1 MVTRIARIFSSSLV
15 AVLVAAHDHSKN
27 AVSTGPA
34 PK

>member
-27 AVSTGPA
+27 VAAADHQG
-34 PK
+34 K

>member
-27 AVSTGPA
+27 AVPVTPA
-34 PK
+34 DK